1 MAALTTPPDE
11 VLVRY
16 ILGELP
22 PAEADPLDERSVVD
36 PDFFDRLGAIEND
49 LVDSYV
55 RQELPADLQDRF
67 TRGYLAT
74 GARADKVRFASAL
87 RLAALAQ
94 GEALAK
100 RQKRTA
106 TVIPMKPR
114 ARNAVPWLLPLA
126 ASIAVVGLGVWFLP
140 QNQDLPPR
148 TSATEQASQDPQ
160 PATAPGVTPP
170 ASPPVDAPPPT
181 MQETLFAFTL
191 RAPRRGADDLTTIRI
206 PETATSVT
214 LRTELEIDDFPRYR
228 AVLKDP
234 ATDRILWRSSELTA
248 EGERP
253 ARVVP
258 IMIPARHFG
267 AQRYFL
273 ELEGISAARKAEP
286 LTTYAFRVVR

>member
-36 PDFFDRLGAIEND
+36 PDFFDRLDAIEND

-55 RQELPADLQDRF
+55 RQELPADLRDRF
-67 TRGYLAT
+67 ARGYLAT
-74 GARADKVRFASAL
+74 GARADKVRFAS
-87 RLAALAQ
+87 
-94 GEALAK
+94 ALAK

-114 ARNAVPWLLPLA
+114 ARHAVPWLLPLA

-140 QNQDLPPR
+140 QIQDQPPNAP
-148 TSATEQASQDPQ
+148 ATQQASRDPQ
-160 PATAPGVTPP
+160 PATTPGAPPP
-170 ASPPVDAPPPT
+170 AAPPVDAPPPT
-181 MQETLFAFTL
+181 VQETLFAFTL
-191 RAPRRGADDLTTIRI
+191 AAPRRGADDLATIRI
-206 PETATSVT
+206 PATATSVT
-214 LRTELEIDDFPRYR
+214 LRAELEIDDFPRYR

-234 ATDRILWRSSELTA
+234 ATDRVLWRSSELTA
-248 EGERP
+248 EGQRP

-258 IMIPARHFG
+258 IMIPARHFS

-273 ELEGISAARKAEP
+273 ELEGVSAAGRAEP
-286 LTTYAFRVVR
+286 LTTYAFRVAR